1 MNNSYITIIKEKRTD
16 LSRKRI
22 PLNQNRCTAD
32 FRMNVPFEQ
41 NLQKSVAIIN
51 NKLDLYRLYH
61 YLCLKYIQKTSQDQN
76 PERFVNLFEI
86 VRSENV

>member
-1 MNNSYITIIKEKRTD
+1 MVRLIVFISQLIKEKRTD

-41 NLQKSVAIIN
+41 NLRKRQII
-51 NKLDLYRLYH
+51 RLGE
-61 YLCLKYIQKTSQDQN
+61 LVFL
-76 PERFVNLFEI
+76 
-86 VRSENV
+86 

>member
-1 MNNSYITIIKEKRTD
+1 MANQWGVRAMVRLIVFISQLIKEKRTD

-41 NLQKSVAIIN
+41 NLRKRQII
-51 NKLDLYRLYH
+51 RLGE
-61 YLCLKYIQKTSQDQN
+61 LVFL
-76 PERFVNLFEI
+76 
-86 VRSENV
+86 